1 MFFKSETPNWLRG
14 NRADKVWWKY
24 MWGFIPSRSYYCL
37 TWWFELKRDWY
48 GWSTVHRRQTVG
60 AVCQLYRRHSVIF
73 TRGHYSFWIQRPLDW
88 ERQTVQ
94 EMQFLVQ
101 ELDTEHAKQSMTFN
115 IGRYSLGLPGR
126 NRSRCVKIRSNLL
139 DSFKAEGGRDLTG
152 VYRLCFICLSVRS
165 PLNSFS
171 GRGQVQ
177 NPSYENKF

>member
-1 MFFKSETPNWLRG
+1 
-14 NRADKVWWKY
+14 
-24 MWGFIPSRSYYCL
+24 MWGFIPSRSYYCH

-73 TRGHYSFWIQRPLDW
+73 TRRHYSFWIQRPLDW

-101 ELDTEHAKQSMTFN
+101 ELDTEHARQSMTFN
-115 IGRYSLGLPGR
+115 IGRYSLGLPGI